1 MDEFEKKIKDSVYS
15 SIDENAVPDRLYE
28 IKKAHL
34 DHQEKPKKVPWYKN
48 KAVYGV
54 LTPILAAG
62 FVFVFCLP
70 FINRQGQFSS
80 SDTSFHPSQDKKNNN
95 QIAFGVSSAFNYV
108 NSSTSS
114 ALPLFGPRLTAAP
127 KYVFEE
133 EITILNPYM
142 FTSEQMLRNNFDTS
156 YEIVESPLE
165 DYVYLM
171 IINDE
176 IEFHYNETN
185 FEVDDD
191 ETEYTLEG
199 IFVIDDSTYNVIGEK
214 ELESSLSESEYE
226 LELKVFLDAS
236 RREYLAIEQEIENEA
251 DEIEQSYLFAHYVD
265 NTIMQLVE
273 INFEQEGNQKEVEV
287 NIIHTPSSD
296 DDEYDAS
303 YKINLVSES
312 SLKSSY
318 EMGRQYSG
326 GMNIFIEENASE
338 SFYTYTDLETNNS
351 IKLKRN

>member
-1 MDEFEKKIKDSVYS
+1 MDDFEKKIKDSVYS
-15 SIDENAVPDRLYE
+15 SIDENTVPDRLYE

-34 DHQEKPKKVPWYKN
+34 DYQDKPKKVPWYKK

-62 FVFVFCLP
+62 FVFAICLP

-80 SDTSFHPSQDKKNNN
+80 SDIPFHPSQDKKNND

-108 NSSTSS
+108 DSSSSS

-127 KYVFEE
+127 KVVFEE

-165 DYVYLM
+165 NYVYLM

-191 ETEYTLEG
+191 EAEYTLEG
-199 IFVIDDSTYNVIGEK
+199 IFVVNDSIYNVIGEK
-214 ELESSLSESEYE
+214 ELESSQSESEYE

-236 RREYLAIEQEIENEA
+236 RREYLAIEQEIENEVN
-251 DEIEQSYLFAHYVD
+251 EIEKSYLFAHYLD

-273 INFEQEGNQKEVEV
+273 INFEQESNQKEVEI

-303 YKINLVSES
+303 YKINLVDES
-312 SLKSSY
+312 SLMSSY
-318 EMGRQYSG
+318 EIDRQYSG
-326 GMNIFIEENASE
+326 YMRISIEESGSE
-338 SFYTYTDLETNNS
+338 SFYTYTDLETDIS
-351 IKLKRN
+351 IN